1 MCVTPVITCC
11 GTVCCFKDPFCSI
24 TLKGIA
30 VFISV
35 LHIGYLWILQ
45 AELVLW
51 GRFTDSSWFY
61 SGFICISNVEL
72 CNVVCM
78 FYNNKKKA
86 QKPKENNM
94 LPMRPIAR
102 RDQRHKQTVKL
113 TDWLIDWKK
122 SLPDR
127 LRLTATLSQCLRM
140 RGRGGMSKQGKQ
152 REKERE
158 RNETLENIKLK
169 MTVLIYLW

>member
-24 TLKGIA
+24 TLKVIA
-30 VFISV
+30 VSNPVLCIRCLCIS
-35 LHIGYLWILQ
+35 Q

-51 GRFTDSSWFY
+51 GRFTDSRWYY

-94 LPMRPIAR
+94 LSMRPIAR

-127 LRLTATLSQCLRM
+127 LRLTGTLSQCLRM

-152 REKERE
+152 RERKRE
-158 RNETLENIKLK
+158 RVMKH
-169 MTVLIYLW
+169 